1 MGIRG
6 KSGEKGRE
14 GNMTSSKKESRW
26 AEEKDELEEGSKEEA
41 ENKEN
46 YSERNQLSSCPSE
59 SQMSVYHHS
68 SSSCANF
75 SYREDLTPTSL
86 SNSKDPLEQKLS
98 NMMPV

>member
-1 MGIRG
+1 
-6 KSGEKGRE
+6 
-14 GNMTSSKKESRW
+14 
-26 AEEKDELEEGSKEEA
+26 
-41 ENKEN
+41 
-46 YSERNQLSSCPSE
+46 
-59 SQMSVYHHS
+59 MSVYHHS